1 MFETTTTTTRLVAE
15 ARRTEIAREAQLARR
30 GATGTVPAPSR
41 LGLII
46 AALFAV
52 VLPA

>member
-1 MFETTTTTTRLVAE
+1 MFEMTTARIVAAE
-15 ARRTEIAREAQLARR
+15 RRAELAREAQLARR
-30 GATGTVPAPSR
+30 GAGSNTPMPSR

-46 AALFAV
+46 AALVAV

>member
-1 MFETTTTTTRLVAE
+1 MFDTTTTRLVAE
-15 ARRTEIAREAQLARR
+15 ARRAELAREAQLARR
-30 GATGTVPAPSR
+30 GVTGTTPTPSR

-46 AALFAV
+46 AALLAV

>member
-1 MFETTTTTTRLVAE
+1 MFDTTTTRLVAE
-15 ARRTEIAREAQLARR
+15 ARRAELAREATLARR
-30 GATGTVPAPSR
+30 GAGSTPTPSR